1 MNIIH
6 SEYRDRIAHWIR
18 TLKRDFY
25 MPLGE
30 LNFGFCPT
38 MGRIPLKDADKLDF
52 RAVSPGFTW
61 GNTYE
66 YGWFC
71 SAFILP
77 EEARGERI
85 VLNLEPGGE
94 AALFL
99 NGREFGT
106 YRAGWVKE
114 HHHFLEDNFITDCAV
129 PGTEYTLYMEVYAGH
144 YIPEAE
150 SGHCATG
157 PVLPGAYED
166 PLKPGKRRQLGVSTY
181 GIWNEAAYQLYMDV
195 MTLQSLL
202 NILDQDSLRAQK
214 VAEALEEFTLCVD
227 FEQSRD
233 RRIKD
238 YQKARE
244 ILAPVLDAENG
255 ATMPLFSCV
264 GNSHLDLA
272 WLWTKEETIRKT
284 ARTFGAQLR
293 LLEEYPDYY
302 YIQSQPASYEL
313 CRENYPQLF
322 ERIKQAVKEGR
333 WIAEGAMW
341 VEPDTNMAG
350 GEALIRQL
358 LYGKKY
364 YREMFGIDSRLL
376 WLPDTFGY
384 SAVLPQ
390 ILKGCGVD
398 YLVTQKIF
406 WSYNEGDPFPY
417 HYFYWE
423 GMDGTKVTSFLPTS
437 YTYKTDPEEL
447 NLVWKNRVQRRN
459 IDSFLIPF
467 GYGDGGGGPSRDYI
481 EYLRRQKNL
490 EGGVQVKMENPLDYF
505 KRMDEKGG
513 PSNTYTGELY
523 FTAHRGTYTSQA
535 AVKKWNR
542 RAEFTLRRLE
552 LWSVAAAVLER
563 KPYPAEKI
571 EELWKRLLFNQ
582 FHDILPGSS
591 MGKVYEEAEQELS
604 QLCCEAEH
612 IIFAA
617 IQSMVNQ
624 KEGLTVWN
632 SLPFERYCMIQLPKN
647 FGNTDMDS
655 CVDGKGR
662 KYKIFCE
669 GDVRRVRVLLPALGT
684 TVLYPCQSAELSEQ
698 EQQPYQ
704 AYVYKSGDGYIMQ
717 NGILRVQIGSNG
729 EIFSFGLSGKEKNI
743 ASGPMNHFRMFKDV
757 PRKFDAWDIDSNYE
771 RQETEGIFDIHTE
784 IVSEGGSRAAV
795 QVSAKVGE
803 SSILQ
808 NIILEAGSDRLDFE
822 TTVEW
827 KELHRLLKV
836 SFPTVIQTENG
847 INEIQFGYIERP
859 MHRSRIYEK
868 DRFEVCNHRYSAVC
882 DGGNGF
888 GILNDC
894 KYGISMKDG
903 TLELTLLRAGACP
916 DMRADNGLHR
926 FTYGITAWKGSFEEC
941 RIAEQGYEINEP
953 PLIFEGTAPEISLA
967 MTECRHIMID
977 TVKMA
982 EDGSGDLIFRM
993 YETKKWRDTIRLRF
1007 GFPVKYVWNC
1017 DMLENKIEK
1026 LLVEGQEVQLD
1037 FRAFEIKTLRVQLKN
1052 E

>member
-1 MNIIH
+1 MNIIQ

-30 LNFGFCPT
+30 LKFGFCPT
-38 MGRIPLKDADKLDF
+38 MERVPLKETKELKF
-52 RAVSPGFTW
+52 YAVSPGFTW

-71 SAFILP
+71 TRFVLP
-77 EEARGERI
+77 EEADGERI
-85 VLNLEPGGE
+85 VLDLKPGGE

-106 YRAGWVKE
+106 YRAGWVEEK
-114 HHHFLEDNFITDCAV
+114 HHFLEDNFITNCAV
-129 PGTEYTLYMEVYAGH
+129 SGTEYTLYMEVYAGH

-157 PVLPGAYED
+157 PVLPGSYED
-166 PLKPGKRRQLGVSTY
+166 PLEPGRHRQLGISTY
-181 GIWNEAAYQLYMDV
+181 GIWNEEAYQLYMDV
-195 MTLQSLL
+195 MTLKGLL
-202 NILDQDSLRAQK
+202 EILDSDSLRAQK

-233 RRIKD
+233 KRIKS
-238 YQKARE
+238 YQEARK
-244 ILAPVLDAENG
+244 ILAPLLEAENG
-255 ATMPLFSCV
+255 STMPLFSCV
-264 GNSHLDLA
+264 GNSHLDLV
-272 WLWTKEETIRKT
+272 WLWPKEETIRKT
-284 ARTFGAQLR
+284 ARTFGTQLR
-293 LLEEYPDYY
+293 LLEEYSDYY
-302 YIQSQPASYEL
+302 YIQSQPACYEL

-333 WIAEGAMW
+333 WVAEGAMW

-358 LYGKKY
+358 IYGKRY
-364 YREMFGIDSRLL
+364 YREMFGVDSRLL

-406 WSYNEGDPFPY
+406 WSYNEGEQFPY

-447 NLVWKNRVQRRN
+447 NQVWKKRVQRRDL
-459 IDSFLIPF
+459 DSFLIPF
-467 GYGDGGGGPSRDYI
+467 GYGDGGGGPSRDYV

-490 EGGVQVKMENPLDYF
+490 EGGVRVKMENPLDYF

-535 AVKKWNR
+535 AIKKWNR
-542 RAEFTLRRLE
+542 KAELALRRLE
-552 LWSVAAAVLER
+552 LWSAAAAVSGK
-563 KPYPAEKI
+563 KPYPFEKI
-571 EELWKRLLFNQ
+571 ETLWKKLLFNQ

-591 MGKVYEEAEQELS
+591 MGRVYEEAEQELS
-604 QLCCEAEH
+604 QVCCEAEQ
-612 IIFAA
+612 IVSSS
-617 IQSMVNQ
+617 IQSMMIRE
-624 KEGLTVWN
+624 EGLTVWN
-632 SLPFERYCMIQLPKN
+632 SLPFERSCMIQLPEG
-647 FGNTDMDS
+647 FGKPDMES
-655 CVDGKGR
+655 CVDRNGQQYRIFHEGK
-662 KYKIFCE
+662 
-669 GDVRRVRVLLPALGT
+669 VRRVRVSVPALGT
-684 TVLYPCQSAELSEQ
+684 TVLYPCQEPELSKWEKQPEQ
-698 EQQPYQ
+698 AYAYQ
-704 AYVYKSGDGYIMQ
+704 AGNRTIMT
-717 NGILRVQIGSNG
+717 NGILTAEISSRG
-729 EIFSFGLSGKEKNI
+729 EILSFGPVREEGNI
-743 ASGPMNHFRMFKDV
+743 AAGPMNHFRMFKDV

-771 RQETEGIFDIHTE
+771 KQETEGLFDIHTE
-784 IVSEGGSRAAV
+784 ITSEGGARAAV
-795 QVSAKVGE
+795 RVKAKVGN
-803 SSILQ
+803 SLICQ
-808 NIILEAGSDRLDFE
+808 DIILEAGSDRLDFK
-822 TTVEW
+822 TAIDW

-836 SFPTVIQTENG
+836 SFPTVIRTENG

-859 MHRSRIYEK
+859 MHRSRAYEK

-916 DMRADNGLHR
+916 DMRADNRLHT
-926 FTYGITAWKGSFEEC
+926 FTYGITVWKGSFEES
-941 RIAEQGYEINEP
+941 RITELGYEINED
-953 PLIFEGTAPEISLA
+953 PLVFEGTAPDLSLA
-967 MTECRHIMID
+967 MTDSAHIMID

-982 EDGSGDLIFRM
+982 EDGSGDLIFRL
-993 YETKKWRDTIRLRF
+993 YEAKKWRDTARLQF
-1007 GFPVKYVWNC
+1007 GIPVKRVWSC
-1017 DMLENKIEK
+1017 DMLENKREE
-1026 LLVEGQEVQLD
+1026 LSLENQTVQLA
-1037 FRAFEIKTLRVQLKN
+1037 FRAFEIKTLRVQVKN